1 MASFNI
7 ALIGECMIELQD
19 VGGTLRQGFGGDT
32 LNTAVYLSRLT
43 ANKALNVSYVTA
55 LGTDKVSQGMVDNW
69 LSEGINDQFIQRS
82 ETKQPGIYI
91 VDTDDTGERSFM
103 YWRADSAAKYWL
115 ETASEELLENL
126 LKQDAI
132 YLSGISLAILP
143 ADSREKL
150 YALLTEYKA
159 AGGKVIFDNNYRP
172 KLWDSQEQAVENY
185 KKILS
190 VTHTGLLTF
199 DDEEAVFGDTCIEDC
214 IKRSLALGVTE
225 IVIKRG
231 SKECLVITADDQI
244 SVKANLIEKSKVI
257 DTNAAGDSFAAG
269 YMSGRL
275 LGESSEASAM
285 KAHNVAATVIQH
297 KGAII
302 DAQFIAPFVD

>member
-1 MASFNI
+1 MANFNI

-43 ANKALNVSYVTA
+43 ANKAVNVSYVTA
-55 LGTDKVSQGMVDNW
+55 LGKDKVSQGMVDNW
-69 LSEGINDQFIQRS
+69 ASEGIDNTFIQRS
-82 ETKQPGIYI
+82 DTKQPGIYI

-103 YWRADSAAKYWL
+103 YWRSDSAAKYWL
-115 ETASEELLENL
+115 ETASDELIENL

-143 ADSREKL
+143 VQSREKL
-150 YALLTEYKA
+150 YELLSQYKA

-185 KKILS
+185 KKMLA

-214 IKRSLALGVTE
+214 IQRSLALGVTE

-231 SKECLVITADDQI
+231 SKECLIITADSQI

-275 LGESSEASAM
+275 LGESSEASAI

-302 DAQFIAPFVD
+302 EAQFIAPFID

>member
-143 ADSREKL
+143 VDSREKL